1 MSLNLFAQ
9 DEGFWRQLAHDLAE
23 EGMAVVPS
31 VRLPNTFQPP
41 MSDVIFLVCDGG
53 IELYLDARIRYI
65 GHSAIWRQI
74 QVQPAIPGPA
84 RLVALADPD
93 AAAAFRLLRT
103 LLLDAGG
110 ALVELDKPTE
120 MSVEHMAP
128 GEPDTLAE
136 VLSMLAT
143 DGIEQEEQSE
153 PS

>member
-9 DEGFWRQLAHDLAE
+9 DERFWRLLAHDLAE

-31 VRLPNTFQPP
+31 VRLPNSFQPP
-41 MSDVIFLVCDGG
+41 ISDVIFLVCDGG
-53 IELYLDARIRYI
+53 IELYLDARIQYT

-74 QVQPAIPGPA
+74 QEQPALPGPA
-84 RLVALADPD
+84 RLVAQADPD

-110 ALVELDKPTE
+110 ALIELDEPTE
-120 MSVEHMAP
+120 MSVEHTAP

-136 VLSMLAT
+136 LLSMLST
-143 DGIEQEEQSE
+143 DGVEQEEQSE
-153 PS
+153 SS